1 MESSLMAREAYQLA
15 PWTSVARP
23 HDDVVSGK
31 LDMGTYAANLAGV
44 YRQREGVPKVYLEAE
59 RFFAATYLTTNLK
72 KLLGDVL
79 GVLAGAAGDRI
90 LQLRTPFGGGKT
102 HTLVALLHLVRERA
116 TVAGLADYADLPD
129 PGPTQVAV
137 LSGEE
142 LDPISAISTSGV
154 ETHTLWGE
162 LAAQLGRYD
171 LVAEHDKTGSAPGG
185 DTLRRVLGDGPVLVL
200 LDEVLTY
207 VEKSMALVRGDS
219 TAGRQAMLFVQALT
233 EAVNA
238 HPRAAMVYSLQASVG
253 EAVGAEGLLTQL
265 DHLVSRVDAKREPV
279 SGDEVMRVIQ
289 RRLFTDIGAPEVHAT
304 VARAYSDLLR
314 RQLEANAET
323 DDSRRSATVEAS
335 QLEARIL
342 TSYPFHPELLDL
354 MYHRWGSLP
363 SYQRTRGALQFLA
376 TSVHALWETGADA
389 ALIGP
394 GEIDLSDEATRGS
407 FFSQVGERERYTSVL
422 SSDVTSSGSGA
433 AVVDRRIGIDSPAIQ
448 QLAVGSRVATAI
460 MLYSFGAREGED
472 RGVLESDLVT
482 AVLTPGLDRN
492 VLVAALHDLR
502 EEELYLHFTGRRY
515 RFEPTP
521 NLSKI
526 VRDEANKFTA
536 SEVLDRVREQLE
548 EQLRGTRGVV
558 VWPDGPSGIDDKKPL
573 FSVAYLHPDWSPD
586 RVGLEKFVE
595 QARSGPRRY
604 SNGLALV
611 LPDRGQFDQARQAT
625 RSWTAAQSLMTH
637 KTKYGFSNEQVEEL
651 KEKVEASRRA
661 MITAIGRSYSS
672 VVLPVKSGAGES
684 PYSLESTDL
693 RSLITAGRSLHERV
707 EGAISQRVFGNIT
720 VDKLLALS
728 GLCTAKPIVVVGDLV
743 DWFYSYFEFTKI
755 WSRKVVAEAIS
766 NAIVASRLGYA
777 VGLVRTGEL
786 LEVREPRMIRL
797 GELLPVDEIDL
808 SADAVIIEAD
818 HARALVAAATRPF
831 EDHEKSTAERE
842 VDSAVGPTTYPVPA
856 DGRSGPVNA
865 GTPRSDLDGHASPSD
880 TVNRLAVTVTLSKSG
895 FFELNRAL
903 SWLRDN
909 ADEAEVQVT
918 ITAKAGDAGFDRV
931 RLRNGVIEPIEEGGG
946 RPEIELS

>member
-1 MESSLMAREAYQLA
+1 MAREAYRLA

-23 HDDVVSGK
+23 HDDVVSGS
-31 LDMGTYAANLAGV
+31 LDMGTYAANLGGV
-44 YRQREGVPKVYLEAE
+44 YRRRYGIPEVYRSAE
-59 RFFAATYLTTNLK
+59 RFFAATYLTANLK
-72 KLLGDVL
+72 NLLRDVL
-79 GVLAGAAGDRI
+79 NVLGGGAGDRI

-102 HTLVALLHLVRERA
+102 HTLVALLHLARERR
-116 TVAGLADYADLPD
+116 TVSGLADYADLPD
-129 PGPTQVAV
+129 PGPIQVAV

-142 LDPISAISTSGV
+142 LDPISVMAASGI

-162 LAAQLGRYD
+162 FAAQLGRYD
-171 LVAEHDKTGSAPGG
+171 LVAEHDKIGSAPGG
-185 DTLRRVLGDGPVLVL
+185 DAIRRVLGEGPVLVL

-207 VEKSMALVRGDS
+207 VEKAMALVRGDS

-233 EAVNA
+233 EAVNV
-238 HPRAAMVYSLQASVG
+238 HPKAAMVYSLQASVG

-289 RRLFTDIGAPEVHAT
+289 RRLFADIGAPEVHST

-314 RQLEANAET
+314 RQLEAHAET
-323 DDSRRSATVEAS
+323 DDARRSATVEAS
-335 QLEARIL
+335 LLENRIL

-376 TSVHALWETGADA
+376 SSVHALWEKGADA

-407 FFSQVGERERYTSVL
+407 FFSQVGERERYASVL

-433 AVVDRRIGIDSPAIQ
+433 AVVDRRIGADSPAIQ

-460 MLYSFGAREGED
+460 MLYSFGAREGEE

-502 EEELYLHFTGRRY
+502 EEQLYLHYTGRRY

-521 NLSKI
+521 NLTKL

-536 SEVLDRVREQLE
+536 GEVLDRVREQLE

-558 VWPDGPSGIDDKKPL
+558 VWPDGPSGIDDGKPV

-586 RVGLEKFVE
+586 RVRLETFVE

-611 LPDRGQFDQARQAT
+611 LPDGGQFDQARQAT
-625 RSWTAAQSLMTH
+625 RSWAAAQSLLTH
-637 KTKYGFSNEQVEEL
+637 KTKYGFSPEQIEEL
-651 KEKVEASRRA
+651 KEKAETSRRA
-661 MITAIGRSYSS
+661 AITAIRRSYAS
-672 VVLPVKSGAGES
+672 VVLPVKSSAGDS
-684 PYSLESTDL
+684 PYILESTDL
-693 RSLITAGRSLHERV
+693 RSLLTAGRSLHERV

-720 VDKLLALS
+720 VDKLLALT
-728 GLCTAKPIVVVGDLV
+728 GLGTAKPIVIVGDLV
-743 DWFYSYFEFTKI
+743 DWFYSYFEFTKV
-755 WSRKVVAEAIS
+755 WSRKVVAEAIGNS
-766 NAIVASRLGYA
+766 VAASRAGYA
-777 VGLVRTGEL
+777 VGVVRAGEL
-786 LEVREPRMIRL
+786 LEVRDPRLIRL
-797 GELLPVDEIDL
+797 GELLPADEIDL
-808 SADAVIIEAD
+808 STDAVIIEAD
-818 HARALVAAATRPF
+818 HARALIDAASRPI
-831 EDHEKSTAERE
+831 ERIETSSSEPE
-842 VDSAVGPTTYPVPA
+842 VDTPAGPTTHPTLA
-856 DGRSGPVNA
+856 DGRSEPINA
-865 GTPRSDLDGHASPSD
+865 GDPTSGLAGHPSPTD
-880 TVNRLAVTVTLSKSG
+880 AVNRLTLSATLSKSG

-909 ADEAEVQVT
+909 AAEAEVRVT
-918 ITAKAGDAGFDRV
+918 ITARAGGAGFDRV

-946 RPEIELS
+946 RAEIEWS